1 MSGWSKLWVMLRI
14 GKGLTEMEPSIAQPT
29 GVPLQ
34 TSHDLSLSTDLLFF
48 LGEIP
53 HAINPGSSIKAGT
66 QRPSL
71 NLKVFVLGSKKQSPT
86 TSQNSSCSTPV
97 QCPGGGRAVA
107 SIGSATGSW
116 SWWRGFLWSRLKGT
130 SGFIWIYPKFQWIG
144 LRENLQET
152 MVFSIKYRSFLSFFP
167 SSNSM
172 KVGRWV
178 SSKKNIP
185 FSGWKMS
192 GWWFFATPLKNKIL
206 VSCGY
211 EIPNIWN
218 NKSNVPKHQPDVNSG
233 IREDWFRLDSDPHTT
248 SRIQWNPWYT
258 KPPGIQIVL
267 YNQSDNLWQSGTQR
281 DRFLRK
287 KWFWP
292 GNAL

>member
-1 MSGWSKLWVMLRI
+1 MS
-14 GKGLTEMEPSIAQPT
+14 
-29 GVPLQ
+29 
-34 TSHDLSLSTDLLFF
+34 
-48 LGEIP
+48 
-53 HAINPGSSIKAGT
+53 
-66 QRPSL
+66 
-71 NLKVFVLGSKKQSPT
+71 
-86 TSQNSSCSTPV
+86 
-97 QCPGGGRAVA
+97 
-107 SIGSATGSW
+107 
-116 SWWRGFLWSRLKGT
+116 
-130 SGFIWIYPKFQWIG
+130 FQ
-144 LRENLQET
+144 Q
-152 MVFSIKYRSFLSFFP
+152 
-167 SSNSM
+167 
-172 KVGRWV
+172 
-178 SSKKNIP
+178 KNIP

-287 KWFWP
+287 NGFGQGMPCNIRSSRNKASTEPHGYLFTNTCLP
-292 GNAL
+292 